1 MVLVSIAVFR
11 DEFVNAQKAELIE
24 QVTDGVARAL
34 REEGRPQTWVVLE
47 EIENAA
53 ELRDHVARLAAGG
66 DR

>member
-34 REEGRPQTWVVLE
+34 GEEGRPETWVVLE

-53 ELRDHVARLAAGG
+53 ELRDHVARLAAG
-66 DR
+66 DAR